1 MNIIAGGVGLYSL
14 YVSAKPKDADHPYG
28 HGKAEFISA
37 ALEGTLIIIAGIV
50 IIYKAVESF
59 FVERE
64 LGQLDA
70 GMLLI
75 GASAI
80 VNFIAGIV
88 CIRTGKRNRSLQ
100 LIAGG
105 KHLLSDTWSTVAI
118 VAGLL
123 IINYTGLLFL
133 DSIIAGIIS
142 MIIIFTGY
150 KIVRTSIAGIMDEA
164 DTMLLKNMVK
174 LLNENRRENWI
185 DLHNVRFIKYGSKL
199 HCDCHLTVPWYL
211 NVSEAH
217 TEIEVLASLI
227 RKEFGASVELFVH
240 SDACMEFSCRI
251 CSKQNCLVRQHPLE
265 KKIPWTIENIIEDS
279 RHTVKS

>member
-1 MNIIAGGVGLYSL
+1 
-14 YVSAKPKDADHPYG
+14 
-28 HGKAEFISA
+28 
-37 ALEGTLIIIAGIV
+37 
-50 IIYKAVESF
+50 
-59 FVERE
+59 
-64 LGQLDA
+64 
-70 GMLLI
+70 
-75 GASAI
+75 
-80 VNFIAGIV
+80 
-88 CIRTGKRNRSLQ
+88 
-100 LIAGG
+100 
-105 KHLLSDTWSTVAI
+105 
-118 VAGLL
+118 
-123 IINYTGLLFL
+123 
-133 DSIIAGIIS
+133 
-142 MIIIFTGY
+142 
-150 KIVRTSIAGIMDEA
+150 SIAGIMDEA

>member
-1 MNIIAGGVGLYSL
+1 
-14 YVSAKPKDADHPYG
+14 
-28 HGKAEFISA
+28 
-37 ALEGTLIIIAGIV
+37 
-50 IIYKAVESF
+50 
-59 FVERE
+59 
-64 LGQLDA
+64 
-70 GMLLI
+70 
-75 GASAI
+75 
-80 VNFIAGIV
+80 V

-227 RKEFGASVELFVH
+227 RKIG
-240 SDACMEFSCRI
+240 R
-251 CSKQNCLVRQHPLE
+251 
-265 KKIPWTIENIIEDS
+265 
-279 RHTVKS
+279 